1 MKSTMVWSGR
11 LVSGLPIAFLIF
23 DGVIKL
29 LNIIPV
35 TESFVRLGYRPTVSI
50 AIGILEL
57 VCVMVYII
65 PRSAIAGAV
74 LLTGYLG
81 GAIATHLR
89 VGDPLLTHVFFPLYV
104 GALLWVGLLLRDQRL
119 RALLFVKKEI

>member
-29 LNIIPV
+29 LNIVPV

-50 AIGILEL
+50 AIGVLEL
-57 VCVMVYII
+57 VCVMVYVI